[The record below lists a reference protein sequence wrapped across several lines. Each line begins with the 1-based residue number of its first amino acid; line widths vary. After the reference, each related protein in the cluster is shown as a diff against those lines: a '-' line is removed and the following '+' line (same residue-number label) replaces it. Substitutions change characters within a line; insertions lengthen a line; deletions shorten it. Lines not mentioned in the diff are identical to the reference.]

1 MLTQSLI
8 YLLILCGVSLLAS
21 DSSDDSWDEEQ
32 ISCCDCLK
40 AFCMCLFWEQ
50 GSSASADIPSTAT
63 NPLTVRGIL
72 KTFADSQPRF
82 SPSASIDAFVK
93 KKVTFNFVD
102 VVTEYLP
109 EEPTIVVQETPT
121 LLTPSA
127 SPVASGKD
135 DTDCFA
141 IALKIYNYRPATPP
155 REQQIASS
163 CSESSS
169 ALEADE
175 ESFSAVT
182 DQSIASKHDSNE
194 VIDEDF

>member
-1 MLTQSLI
+1 M
-8 YLLILCGVSLLAS
+8 AS
-21 DSSDDSWDEEQ
+21 D
-32 ISCCDCLK
+32 
-40 AFCMCLFWEQ
+40 
-50 GSSASADIPSTAT
+50 DIPSTAT

-72 KTFADSQPRF
+72 KTLADSQASF
-82 SPSASIDAFVK
+82 SPSASIDAFSK
-93 KKVTFNFVD
+93 KKVIFTFVD

-109 EEPTIVVQETPT
+109 AEPSIAVQETPT

-127 SPVASGKD
+127 SPVASGED

-141 IALKIYNYRPATPP
+141 ITLKIYNYRPATPP

-163 CSESSS
+163 CSEFSS

-175 ESFSAVT
+175 ESFSAAT

-194 VIDEDF
+194 FIDEDF